1 MQHLKIF
8 FTSFLQ
14 VGFVCINT
22 VLIAKGYV
30 LGIFIASMTI
40 SLIWSY
46 NVAKIALSNFKEK
59 IIYSFG
65 AGVGSI
71 AGYYF
76 INFFL

>member
-1 MQHLKIF
+1 MQYLKIY

-14 VGFVCINT
+14 VGFVCVNT
-22 VLIAKGYV
+22 VLISKGYV
-30 LGIFIASMTI
+30 LCIFLASITI

-65 AGVGSI
+65 AGSGSVI
-71 AGYYF
+71 GYYF
-76 INFFL
+76 INYFL